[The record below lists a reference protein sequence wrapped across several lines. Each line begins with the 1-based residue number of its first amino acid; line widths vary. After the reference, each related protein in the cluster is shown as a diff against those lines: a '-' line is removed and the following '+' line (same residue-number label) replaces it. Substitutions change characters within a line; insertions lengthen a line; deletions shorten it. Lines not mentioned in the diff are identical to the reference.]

1 MRPLARPGAN
11 PRTRARGLFV
21 ALLVVLS
28 LFGAQLVRIQ
38 GLDAGDSAEL
48 GMKIRVVTE
57 TTPAMRGRITDAV
70 GTELAS
76 SIEKREVIAD
86 PKSIPE
92 YAKRVNDKRTTV
104 GVAGAAADL
113 APLLEI
119 DQAKLE
125 RLLATPNTRYV
136 VLSKKVSPLVWHT
149 INKLGIPGIYSKR
162 TSVRS
167 YPQST
172 TAASLVG
179 FVTGEDQTGGGGIE
193 TYLDSTL
200 KGTPGSVSY
209 EVGQDGVRLP
219 MGFSTET
226 PAVAGRDVK
235 LTIRNDLQWYA
246 QNVLAQKIKEVKA
259 ASGTVV
265 VQSVKTGELL
275 AIASYPT
282 FDPNQ
287 ITDTSSLTNLAFT
300 EVFEPGSTAKVIT
313 AAAALQEGKVTPS
326 TPMIVPYSLRR
337 SDGQFSD
344 SHPHPTEYLTFAGAL
359 AQSSNT
365 GTILAGEQLSPETM
379 DSYFRKFGFGSG
391 SGVKFPGE
399 SAGLLAPAKDWS
411 GSQRY
416 TVLFGQG
423 LSVTAIQATGVYQT
437 IANGGV
443 HIAPKLISAIAD
455 SEGKLTD
462 TPQTQQTRVVSTDV
476 ARQLNEMLEGVVGP
490 DGTAPA
496 AQIEGYRV
504 AGKTGTA
511 ERYDSKVGGYSG
523 YTASFMGFAPAGD
536 PELVVS
542 VIIQKPVNG
551 HYGGTVSAPVFHDV
565 MTYALQSLDIPP
577 TPGDTTPPK
586 LTLKL
591 DEAPDP
597 DDPAVLRDRGK
608 R

>member
-1 MRPLARPGAN
+1 MFV
-11 PRTRARGLFV
+11 GLLIVF
-21 ALLVVLS
+21 S
-28 LFGAQLVRIQ
+28 LFAAQLVRIQ
-38 GLDAGDSAEL
+38 GLDAAQSADI
-48 GMKIRVVTE
+48 GQAIRIQTE
-57 TTPAMRGRITDAV
+57 ITPAMRGTITDAT
-70 GTELAS
+70 GTVLAS
-76 SIEKREVIAD
+76 SIERREVIAD
-86 PKSIPE
+86 PKAIPT
-92 YAKRVNDKRTTV
+92 YKKRVEGKVVTV
-104 GVAGAAADL
+104 GVAGAVADL
-113 APLLEI
+113 APLLNM
-119 DQAKLE
+119 DADVLQK
-125 RLLATPNTRYV
+125 RLTTPNTRYV
-136 VLSKKVSPLVWHT
+136 VLHKSVSPLTWHA
-149 INKLGIPGIYSKR
+149 IAELGISGIYSNR
-162 TSVRS
+162 TSVRT

-172 TAASLVG
+172 TSASLVG
-179 FVTGEDQTGGGGIE
+179 FVSGENQDGGGGLE
-193 TYLDSTL
+193 TYLNSQL
-200 KGTPGSVSY
+200 KGSPGQLRY

-219 MGFSTET
+219 MGYSAEQ
-226 PAVAGRDVK
+226 PAVAGRNVQ

-246 QNVLAQKIKEVKA
+246 QNALAQKIKEVKA

-282 FDPNQ
+282 FDPNR

-313 AAAALQEGKVTPS
+313 AAAAMEEGKVTPS
-326 TPMIVPYSLRR
+326 TPMVVPYSLRR
-337 SDGQFSD
+337 SDAEFSD
-344 SHPHPTEYLTFAGAL
+344 SHEHPTEYLTFAGAL

-365 GTILAGEQLSPETM
+365 GTILAGEQIAPEVM
-379 DSYFRKFGFGSG
+379 DGYFRKFGFGST
-391 SGVKFPGE
+391 SGIDFPGE

-423 LSVTAIQATGVYQT
+423 VSITAIQAAGVYQT

-443 HIAPKLISAIAD
+443 HIAPKLIKAMAD
-455 SEGKLTD
+455 SGGTLRATAD
-462 TPQTQQTRVVSTDV
+462 TARTRVVSGEV
-476 ARQLNEMLEGVVGP
+476 ASELNQMLEGVVGP

-523 YTASFMGFAPAGD
+523 YTASFIGFAPAGD

-542 VIIQKPVNG
+542 VIVQKPVNG
-551 HYGGTVSAPVFHDV
+551 HYGGSVAAPVFHDV

-597 DDPAVLRDRGK
+597 NDPTVLRDRG
-608 R
+608 RR